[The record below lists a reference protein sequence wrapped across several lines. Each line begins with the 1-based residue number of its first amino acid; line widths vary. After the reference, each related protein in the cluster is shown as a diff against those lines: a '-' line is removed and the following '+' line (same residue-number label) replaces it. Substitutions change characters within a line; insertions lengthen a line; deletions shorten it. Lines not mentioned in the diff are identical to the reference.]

1 VRFGRVDGHI
11 ILRDGALLL
20 TVTLEQGRDLEV
32 VREGAVPALREIG
45 GVDDLDWHA
54 DQYTQETIGVD
65 LAELGWEVFAEGL
78 GDLETA
84 SDGAG
89 VDGIGRSRRYIVR
102 RPVDP
107 WSEQHG

>member
-1 VRFGRVDGHI
+1 MRFGRVDGHV

-20 TVTLEQGRDLEV
+20 TVTLEQGKDLEV
-32 VREGAVPALREIG
+32 VRDGTVPALREIR

-65 LAELGWEVFAEGL
+65 LALLGWEAFAEGVA
-78 GDLETA
+78 GSEG
-84 SDGAG
+84 SDAG
-89 VDGIGRSRRYIVR
+89 VDGIGHSRRYIVR

-107 WSEQHG
+107 WGEQHG